1 MRKNELNA
9 AYVKNIPEKELQR
22 MRKRIVKDLC
32 FMALVKISFCEFYR
46 KCEYNMKYRSA
57 QRQSQ
62 KYSFLTGLL
71 FCVLIFFKINR
82 SKNTRM

>member
-9 AYVKNIPEKELQR
+9 AYVKNIPEKELQS

-57 QRQSQ
+57 QQRAKIQ
-62 KYSFLTGLL
+62 FLIGLL
-71 FCVLIFFKINR
+71 FCVLILFKINR